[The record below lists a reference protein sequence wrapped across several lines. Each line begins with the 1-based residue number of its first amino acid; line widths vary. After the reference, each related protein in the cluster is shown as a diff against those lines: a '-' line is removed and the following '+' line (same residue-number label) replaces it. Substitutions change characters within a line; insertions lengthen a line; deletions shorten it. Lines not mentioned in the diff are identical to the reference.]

1 MQLKLLDNTNPIKV
15 PTMTS
20 NTTPSGE
27 AFASSEYSATYAA
40 AYKAFSIET
49 NQYWSVGAG
58 ISYKDQY
65 VGYDFVEPVWVY
77 KIRLNMT
84 KGKTRYGLCYRG

>member
-1 MQLKLLDNTNPIKV
+1 M
-15 PTMTS
+15 
-20 NTTPSGE
+20 E
-27 AFASSEYSATYAA
+27 C
-40 AYKAFSIET
+40 
-49 NQYWSVGAG
+49 WAG

-84 KGKTRYGLCYRG
+84 KGKQDTDYVIEASNDKSSWNIIKDGLHQKWT